1 MRRKVC
7 TTIREGLARWL
18 KEGPKSRQRADHEK
32 LRLELLKVLRTQL
45 QKHDEWFTEAVNHAS
60 ETALEQGSGA
70 NNSMGAQ
77 TNITRSDH

>member
-32 LRLELLKVLRTQL
+32 LRLELVKDLRTQL
-45 QKHDEWFTEAVNHAS
+45 QHMREARENAS
-60 ETALEQGSGA
+60 GTVLEQGSGA
-70 NNSMGAQ
+70 NSSMGAQ